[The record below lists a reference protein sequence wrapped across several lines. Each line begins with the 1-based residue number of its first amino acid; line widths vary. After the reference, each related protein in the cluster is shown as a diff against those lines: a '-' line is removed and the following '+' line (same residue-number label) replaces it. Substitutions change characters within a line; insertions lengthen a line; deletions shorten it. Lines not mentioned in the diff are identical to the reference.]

1 MLASPLR
8 RIVAGAV
15 TLVVVMV
22 VWFVLQV
29 FPLGGSG
36 REVVF
41 TVHSG
46 DSISTIAGEMHRAGI
61 LSSPFAFRVES
72 LVQGTPLV
80 QPGDYEIRQ
89 GEDFPSIITILNGGP
104 NVPQVDV
111 TPGLTLHEIVVTLAS
126 QMGQPW
132 ADAFQSDETLAAAT
146 SAYAPHGTLEG
157 LIGPGLYLIMPNETP
172 AQLVTAMQSA
182 FTKEADSVGLSASSN
197 VEGLNAYQLVTA
209 ASIVQKEGYYPK
221 NMPDVARVIYN
232 RLARSMP
239 LQMDSTIL
247 YALHHDGG
255 AVTHAMLQLPSP
267 YNTYLNSGLTPT
279 PICVVSPQA
288 LSAVLHAP
296 AGTWLYF
303 VLVDKAGD
311 MKFSTT
317 FAQQLANEAVAAKA
331 GV

>member
-1 MLASPLR
+1 MLTSALR
-8 RIVAGAV
+8 RIIAGTL

-29 FPLGGSG
+29 FPPGGSG

-41 TVHSG
+41 TVRPG
-46 DSISTIAGEMHRAGI
+46 DSISTIATEMHRAGI

-72 LVQGTPLV
+72 FVQGTPLV
-80 QPGDYEIRQ
+80 QPGAYEIRQ
-89 GEDFPSIITILNGGP
+89 GESFPSIVTTLNGGP

-111 TPGLTLHEIVVTLAS
+111 TPGLTLNEIVATLAFRL
-126 QMGQPW
+126 GNPW
-132 ADAFQSDETLAAAT
+132 ADAFRSDETLAAT
-146 SAYAPHGTLEG
+146 TNAYAPHGTLEG
-157 LIGPGLYLIMPNETP
+157 LIGPGLYLIMPGETP
-172 AQLVTAMQSA
+172 AQLVAAMQAA
-182 FTKEADSVGLSASSN
+182 FTKEADAVGLSASSS

-209 ASIVQKEGYYPK
+209 ASIVEKEGYYPK
-221 NMPDVARVIYN
+221 NMPKVARVIYN

-247 YALHHDGG
+247 YALRRDGG
-255 AVTHAMLQLPSP
+255 AVTPAMLQLPSP

-296 AGTWLYF
+296 AGPWLYF

-311 MKFSTT
+311 MRFSTT
-317 FAQQLANEAVAAKA
+317 FAKQLANEAVAAKA